1 MLLAVLRALALG
13 DSNPQ
18 IAARLHITPGTVNST
33 LGRIYRKLNVR
44 NRSEATFM
52 AWKLGLI

>member
-44 NRSEATFM
+44 NRSGPPS
-52 AWKLGLI
+52 WPGSWG